1 MFHIVEKRR
10 WYFLVSALVIL
21 IGLAVMIYNTATTGT
36 PFRLAIDFTGG
47 SLWQLQ
53 FDRAVPPA
61 ELRQI
66 FVDSGI
72 EDPAVTTLGDGTAL
86 QVRLQP
92 IDEVQKL
99 ELFDTLKASFP
110 SVSEL
115 QFSSVGPAIGQEVT
129 NAALL
134 AILAAAVVILGFM
147 VFAFRK
153 VPHPIRYGT
162 VAIVAMFHDLLLTL
176 GLFSIVSLVLG
187 WQADALFLTALLTV
201 MSFSM
206 QDKIVVFDRIR
217 ENAEVP
223 GRVLHV
229 DRQPQHHGNDP
240 SIACH
245 SAERDLHHGQHPA
258 LRRRDDQAVH
268 RRHARGPAVR
278 NLLVHLHRRAD
289 ARGLDR
295 ARLAGQEGCCQRRSA
310 RSGVASRIRSGWLPF
325 IAVNA
330 HWRTTRHSVRQ
341 CDTSDDTHFTSKH
354 ICCDPHTLSH

>member
-10 WYFLVSALVIL
+10 WYFLVSGLIIL

-53 FDRAVPPA
+53 FDRAVAPA
-61 ELRQI
+61 ELRQV
-66 FVDSGI
+66 FVDNGI

-92 IDEVQKL
+92 IDEMQKL
-99 ELFDTLKASFP
+99 ALFDALKTRFP
-110 SVSEL
+110 AVSEL
-115 QFSSVGPAIGQEVT
+115 QFSSVGPAIGREVT

-134 AILAAAVVILGFM
+134 AILAAAIVILGFM

-153 VPHPIRYGT
+153 VPHPVRYGT

-217 ENAEVP
+217 ENAPKYRGESFT
-223 GRVLHV
+223 
-229 DRQPQHHGNDP
+229 
-240 SIACH
+240 SIANR
-245 SAERDLHHGQHPA
+245 SIMETI
-258 LRRRDDQAVH
+258 H
-268 RRHARGPAVR
+268 RSLATQLNAIFIMVSI
-278 NLLVHLHRRAD
+278 LLFGGATIK
-289 ARGLDR
+289 
-295 ARLAGQEGCCQRRSA
+295 Q
-310 RSGVASRIRSGWLPF
+310 F
-325 IAVNA
+325 IAVML
-330 HWRTTRHSVRQ
+330 VGL
-341 CDTSDDTHFTSKH
+341 
-354 ICCDPHTLSH
+354 LSGTYSSIFIAVPMLVGWTERDWLGKKVAANGSQPVQA

>member
-217 ENAEVP
+217 ENAPKYRGESFT
-223 GRVLHV
+223 
-229 DRQPQHHGNDP
+229 
-240 SIACH
+240 SIANR
-245 SAERDLHHGQHPA
+245 SIMETI
-258 LRRRDDQAVH
+258 H
-268 RRHARGPAVR
+268 RSLATQLNAIFIMVSI
-278 NLLVHLHRRAD
+278 LLFGGATIK
-289 ARGLDR
+289 
-295 ARLAGQEGCCQRRSA
+295 Q
-310 RSGVASRIRSGWLPF
+310 F
-325 IAVNA
+325 IAVML
-330 HWRTTRHSVRQ
+330 VGL
-341 CDTSDDTHFTSKH
+341 
-354 ICCDPHTLSH
+354 LSGTYSSIFIAVPMLVGWTERDWLGKKVAANGAQPVQA

>member
-217 ENAEVP
+217 ENAPKYRGESFT
-223 GRVLHV
+223 
-229 DRQPQHHGNDP
+229 
-240 SIACH
+240 SIANR
-245 SAERDLHHGQHPA
+245 SIMETI
-258 LRRRDDQAVH
+258 H
-268 RRHARGPAVR
+268 RSLATQLNAIFIMVSI
-278 NLLVHLHRRAD
+278 LLFGGATIK
-289 ARGLDR
+289 
-295 ARLAGQEGCCQRRSA
+295 Q
-310 RSGVASRIRSGWLPF
+310 F
-325 IAVNA
+325 IAVML
-330 HWRTTRHSVRQ
+330 VGL
-341 CDTSDDTHFTSKH
+341 
-354 ICCDPHTLSH
+354 LSGTYSSIFIAVPMLVGWTERDWLGKKVAANGAQPAQA